1 MNTVAQMICESKT
14 EENKYQSKKADG
26 TLANTH
32 AIAFHIPWGTGD
44 VWSENSGG
52 TTCVL
57 RTPKKEIA
65 DLFEVG
71 NSYNFEITPA
81 PAETNPAK

>member
-1 MNTVAQMICESKT
+1 MKDTVAQMVCESKT
-14 EENKYQSKKADG
+14 EENKYGSSSSF
-26 TLANTH
+26 
-32 AIAFHIPWGTGD
+32 AIGFHIPYGQGN

-65 DLFEVG
+65 DLFVVGKNYQFNITEV
-71 NSYNFEITPA
+71 EEA
-81 PAETNPAK
+81 PKV

>member
-1 MNTVAQMICESKT
+1 MENTIAQMICESKT
-14 EENKYQSKKADG
+14 EENKYQSKESAY
-26 TLANTH
+26 
-32 AIAFHIPWGTGD
+32 AIAFHIPYGTGN

-65 DLFEVG
+65 DMFEVG
-71 NSYNFEITPA
+71 KNYNFEISA
-81 PAETNPAK
+81 AE